1 MDKIKAI
8 HCQRIKYSIGCNGNE
23 KERFYMGSP
32 TEDKNSQ
39 VSFLKTRLNM
49 FLDVLDAI
57 DPEDTDLE
65 DIDRLISML
74 DDMESK
80 CREFNNRETSES
92 V

>member
-1 MDKIKAI
+1 L
-8 HCQRIKYSIGCNGNE
+8 
-23 KERFYMGSP
+23 GSP
-32 TEDKNSQ
+32 LQDKNTQ
-39 VSFLKTRLNM
+39 VTFLKQRLNM
-49 FLDVLDAI
+49 FIDVLDAI

-80 CREFNNRETSES
+80 CKEFNNRDIPES